1 LDEAREFIA
10 TRNRIGPP
18 LHLSVLRENLAKF
31 AHCSVFIEGM
41 RKAGVPE

>member
-10 TRNRIGPP
+10 RRNSIGPP
-18 LHLSVLRENLAKF
+18 LQLSVLHANLAKF
-31 AHCSVFIEGM
+31 AHCRVFVEGM